1 MKKFTRIFE
10 SKEKILDLVGL
21 TESEL
26 KSIFQELIDEYDFSF
41 EIRNIWIAKSGHIY
55 YKPNQALETYP
66 CLVIEMKRILE
77 GIKEDPRNWNGGV
90 YYEDDLNLI
99 KLLLNVI
106 KQLENS
112 ISGGKIFYAI
122 RNLGEIDIR
131 ISVDIEKVDLAI
143 DKEKALKFINSIN
156 SKEDQ
161 WARENFFNLP
171 NPLQEDYSIKH
182 TFSMGD
188 KKTIEVK
195 PAAHLSLTSIYN
207 RILKDTPPSMK
218 QIDNM
223 EDLKIIY
230 ERFVKKFF
238 DICNEKKN
246 LSFGLNGKYGDHM
259 PFSRSAS
266 IHNIYLG
273 SDKLIKIYYS
283 IGEERTFA
291 TKRKIGGSI
300 FKPEYAKFTF
310 YNIDIDIEFL

>member
-1 MKKFTRIFE
+1 MKKFTRIHE

-41 EIRNIWIAKSGHIY
+41 EIRNIWVAKSGHIY

-66 CLVIEMKRILE
+66 CLVIEMNRILD
-77 GIKEDPRNWNGGV
+77 GIKVDPRNWSGGV

-143 DKEKALKFINSIN
+143 NKEKVLKFIENIN
-156 SKEDQ
+156 GKEDE

-188 KKTIEVK
+188 KKTIKVK

-207 RILKDTPPSMK
+207 RILKDTPSK
-218 QIDNM
+218 KEIDNM
-223 EDLKIIY
+223 EDLKIIC

-246 LSFGLNGKYGDHM
+246 LSLGLKANNYGEIIYHIYFGDDE
-259 PFSRSAS
+259 
-266 IHNIYLG
+266 I
-273 SDKLIKIYYS
+273 IKIHYS
-283 IGEERTFA
+283 KGEERTFT

-310 YNIDIDIEFL
+310 YNIDIDIEFLN

>member
-26 KSIFQELIDEYDFSF
+26 KSIFQELIDDYDFSF

-66 CLVIEMKRILE
+66 CLVIEMNRILE

-143 DKEKALKFINSIN
+143 DKEKVLKFINSIN

-230 ERFVKKFF
+230 EKFVKKFF
-238 DICNEKKN
+238 EICNQKKN
-246 LSFGLNGKYGDHM
+246 LSLISKTNDYNEVIYHICYGD
-259 PFSRSAS
+259 
-266 IHNIYLG
+266 
-273 SDKLIKIYYS
+273 DKLIKISYS
-283 IGEERTFA
+283 QGDIKTFN

-300 FKPEYAKFTF
+300 FKPEYAKFSL
-310 YNIDIDIEFL
+310 YNIDIDIEFLK

>member
-1 MKKFTRIFE
+1 MKKFTRIHE

-41 EIRNIWIAKSGHIY
+41 EIRNIWVAKSGHIY

-66 CLVIEMKRILE
+66 CLVIEMNRILD
-77 GIKEDPRNWNGGV
+77 GIKVDPRNWNGGV

-143 DKEKALKFINSIN
+143 NKEKVLKFIENIN
-156 SKEDQ
+156 GKEDE

-195 PAAHLSLTSIYN
+195 PSAHLSLTSIYN
-207 RILKDTPPSMK
+207 RVLKDTQSK
-218 QIDNM
+218 KEIDNM

-246 LSFGLNGKYGDHM
+246 LSLIGRIRSYHIYFGDDE
-259 PFSRSAS
+259 
-266 IHNIYLG
+266 I
-273 SDKLIKIYYS
+273 IKIYYS
-283 IGEERTFA
+283 KGEERTFT

-310 YNIDIDIEFL
+310 YNIDIDIEFLN

>member
-1 MKKFTRIFE
+1 MKKFTRIHE

-41 EIRNIWIAKSGHIY
+41 EIRNIWVAKSGHIY

-66 CLVIEMKRILE
+66 CLVIEMNRILD
-77 GIKEDPRNWNGGV
+77 GIKVDPRNWSGGV

-143 DKEKALKFINSIN
+143 NKEKVLKFIENIN
-156 SKEDQ
+156 GKEDE

-195 PAAHLSLTSIYN
+195 PSAHLSLTSIYN
-207 RILKDTPPSMK
+207 RVLKDTQSK
-218 QIDNM
+218 KEIDNM

-230 ERFVKKFF
+230 ERFVKKLF

-246 LSFGLNGKYGDHM
+246 LSLIGRIRSYHIYFGNDE
-259 PFSRSAS
+259 
-266 IHNIYLG
+266 I
-273 SDKLIKIYYS
+273 IKIYYS
-283 IGEERTFA
+283 KGEERTFT

-310 YNIDIDIEFL
+310 YNIDIDIEFLN

>member
-1 MKKFTRIFE
+1 MKKFTRIHE

-41 EIRNIWIAKSGHIY
+41 GIRNIWVAKSGHIY

-66 CLVIEMKRILE
+66 CLVIEMNRILD
-77 GIKEDPRNWNGGV
+77 GIKVDPRNWSGGV

-143 DKEKALKFINSIN
+143 NKEKVLKFINNIN
-156 SKEDQ
+156 GKEDE

-188 KKTIEVK
+188 KKTIEIK
-195 PAAHLSLTSIYN
+195 PAEHLSLTSIYN
-207 RILKDTPPSMK
+207 RILKDTQSK
-218 QIDNM
+218 KEIDNM
-223 EDLKIIY
+223 GDLGIIY

-246 LSFGLNGKYGDHM
+246 LSLGLKGNNYGEIIYHIYFGDDE
-259 PFSRSAS
+259 
-266 IHNIYLG
+266 I
-273 SDKLIKIYYS
+273 IKIHYS
-283 IGEERTFA
+283 KGEERTFT

-310 YNIDIDIEFL
+310 YNIDIDIEFLN